1 MATPL
6 VHLRDIQK
14 RMRVFTVWERKRNS
28 KHVHWAVELFAE
40 AFGVFLY
47 VYFGTSS
54 AAGWVV
60 GNIIKQPGL
69 SNILQ
74 IGLAYAFGIL
84 FAISICASTSGGH
97 FNPCVTTALVIFKGF
112 PPLKAIRY
120 VAAQLLGSYIAC
132 LLVYNQWK
140 ELIDVAEA
148 TLMAAGPEVFN
159 ATQFTPNGPPGIF
172 ALYLLP
178 GQTLSRVFLNEFVNC
193 FVLAIIIW
201 AALDPSS
208 YMMSPMVAPWVISIA
223 YACAIW
229 GFATPGISLNAARDL
244 GARFLA
250 LTVWGLPAG
259 GGSYA
264 AITALTNIP
273 ATLLAVLVYEI
284 FLVDSDRVVTPA
296 HLEFMNIN
304 ANHRRVRR
312 KANGEK
318 RNSRVQSLVDL
329 GEHQRPSSSQ
339 MQDKD
344 KGITTTYEYANGNN
358 SGIDVTSRV

>member
-6 VHLRDIQK
+6 IHLRDIQK
-14 RMRVFTVWERKRNS
+14 RMRVFTVWEKKRNS
-28 KHVHWAVELFAE
+28 KQVHWLPELFAE
-40 AFGVFLY
+40 ALGVFLY

-60 GNIIKQPGL
+60 GNIIKMPGL

-74 IGLAYAFGIL
+74 IGLAYALGIL
-84 FAISICASTSGGH
+84 FAISVCASTSGGH
-97 FNPCVTTALVIFKGF
+97 FNPCVTIALVVFKGF
-112 PPLKAIRY
+112 PPLKAVRY
-120 VAAQLLGSYIAC
+120 IAAQLLGAYIAC

-140 ELIDVAEA
+140 AILDEAEA
-148 TLMAAGPEVFN
+148 VLMAAGPEVYN
-159 ATQFTPNGPPGIF
+159 ATLFTPNGPAGIF

-178 GQTLSRVFLNEFVNC
+178 GQTLPQVFLNEFVNC
-193 FVLAIIIW
+193 FVLALIIW

-208 YMMSPMVAPWVISIA
+208 YLMSPMVAPWVISLA

-229 GFATPGISLNAARDL
+229 GFATPGISLNAARDV

-250 LTVWGLPAG
+250 LTVWGTKAG

-273 ATLLAVLVYEI
+273 ATLLAVVVYEV

-296 HLEFMNIN
+296 HLEFMNLN
-304 ANHRRVRR
+304 ANHRRARR

-329 GEHQRPSSSQ
+329 GEHQRSSSSQ
-339 MQDKD
+339 AEDKD
-344 KGITTTYEYANGNN
+344 KPMTTTFEYAPNNGA
-358 SGIDVTSRV
+358 IDVTSRV